1 MLELTSSEVSSLPA
15 DTKVYE
21 GVGKMYVWSR
31 DFEPAPHLSI
41 PPSPRSRVEWIG
53 IDNIGGN

>member
-21 GVGKMYVWSR
+21 GVGKMYGPR
-31 DFEPAPHLSI
+31 DPT
-41 PPSPRSRVEWIG
+41 PPRRKK
-53 IDNIGGN
+53 